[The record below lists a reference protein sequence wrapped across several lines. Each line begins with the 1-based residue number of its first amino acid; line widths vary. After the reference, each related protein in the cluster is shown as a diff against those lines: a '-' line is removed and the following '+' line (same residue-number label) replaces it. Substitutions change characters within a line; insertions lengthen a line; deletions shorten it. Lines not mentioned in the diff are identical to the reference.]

1 MKQTMYQ
8 GALIVICQ
16 SDGAGCSILTSFGKQ
31 ATGLPHWSP
40 DGGQLVFYSRPNEKG
55 QIYVMDS
62 EGGGLRQLTN
72 DAWENFFPVWSRDGR
87 WIYFSSN
94 RTGTEQIWKIPS
106 RGGVPVQVT
115 KNGGFASAEST
126 DGKYLYFTQ
135 AKAPLAD
142 LWKMPVEGGE
152 PSEVAKGIVVSN
164 FAVTAR
170 GLYYMT
176 QPDPRSDTKLIQF
189 LSFADQ
195 KTRVVAS
202 IKQGVSKESH
212 RLRSSHDSKREVFFR
227 W

>member
-1 MKQTMYQ
+1 MFHIFT
-8 GALIVICQ
+8 V
-16 SDGAGCSILTSFGKQ
+16 
-31 ATGLPHWSP
+31 ATVHNQKTPADPRINLHTYHPPCFRCEQPFVRFIAVKPCIAHAFRASAETLGPHRNPLPCTH
-40 DGGQLVFYSRPNEKG
+40 
-55 QIYVMDS
+55 
-62 EGGGLRQLTN
+62 
-72 DAWENFFPVWSRDGR
+72 
-87 WIYFSSN
+87 
-94 RTGTEQIWKIPS
+94 PS